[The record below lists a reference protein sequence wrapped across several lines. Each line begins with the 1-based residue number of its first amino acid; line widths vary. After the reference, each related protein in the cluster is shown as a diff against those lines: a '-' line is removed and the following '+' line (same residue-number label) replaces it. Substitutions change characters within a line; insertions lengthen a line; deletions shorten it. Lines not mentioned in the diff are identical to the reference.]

1 LSTEQQANKEEAS
14 KEEQSIF
21 KGNWDMKRVI
31 ATVIS
36 IVVAIAI
43 VGICSNIVKMWTADT
58 AKESTEENADTNEE
72 TGVSGSATV
81 DVIPIKK
88 VKTLAIA
95 NKNIKSGFSA
105 QGRLRAYDKTDIVA
119 EVQGMMLP
127 TLEKRFKIGTRYT
140 KDEVMIDIEN
150 VESRLALKSQKAQ
163 LHTAITAMM
172 PDMKI
177 DMPASFSNWKA
188 YLDKFDVNQSIRTF
202 PKHLSDREEYYVST
216 KNLHSQFYNIKS
228 AEVRLEK
235 FQVKAPFD
243 GILTTSSVNKGGF
256 VRAGSPLGTLM
267 NTAKYEMEAAVQVA
281 DLAYIKRGSS
291 VKVTSDDS
299 GKSWT
304 GIVKRIGDLVDAT
317 TQTATVYIGLSGN
330 GLREGQYLRAMINT
344 SAITQATEIP
354 RSWLVDND
362 KLYVI
367 EGGTLKLQTVEVVKV
382 EDDKAIVRGMK
393 NDTRL
398 LAEKVKGAY
407 EGMKV
412 EME

>member
-1 LSTEQQANKEEAS
+1 MSTEQKPNIEETPDG
-14 KEEQSIF
+14 KQSVF
-21 KGNWDMKRVI
+21 KGAWSLKRII
-31 ATVIS
+31 ATVITLIVTFAILGICYS
-36 IVVAIAI
+36 IVSSWTTDAGKKPVDE
-43 VGICSNIVKMWTADT
+43 NINDEGK
-58 AKESTEENADTNEE
+58 KDTNL
-72 TGVSGSATV
+72 SSSSDTV
-81 DVIPIKK
+81 PLKK
-88 VKTLAIA
+88 VKTFAIA
-95 NKNIKSGFSA
+95 NKSIKSGFSA

-140 KDEVMIDIEN
+140 KDEVMIDIDN
-150 VESRLALKSQKAQ
+150 AESRLALKSQKAQ

-188 YLDKFDVNQSIRTF
+188 YLDRFDVNQPIRPF

-228 AEVRLEK
+228 AEIRLGK

-243 GILTTSSVNKGGF
+243 GILTTANVNEGGF
-256 VRAGSPLGTLM
+256 VRAGTPLGTLM
-267 NTAKYEMEAAVQVA
+267 NTSKYEMEAAVQVA
-281 DLAYIKRGSS
+281 DLSYIKRGSS
-291 VKVTSDDS
+291 VRVVSDDS

-304 GIVKRIGDLVDAT
+304 GNVKRIGDLVDPT
-317 TQTATVYIGLSGN
+317 TQTATVYIGLNGS
-330 GLREGQYLRAMINT
+330 GLREGQYLRAIINT
-344 SAITQATEIP
+344 SAITQASEIP
-354 RSWLVDND
+354 RNWLVDND

-367 EGGTLKLQTVEVVKV
+367 EGGELKLQTVEVVKV
-382 EDDKAIVRGMK
+382 EDDKAIIRGMK

>member
-1 LSTEQQANKEEAS
+1 MSTEQQANTEEAS
-14 KEEQSIF
+14 NGKPNIF
-21 KGNWDMKRVI
+21 KGKWDIKRVT

-36 IVVAIAI
+36 LIVAIAI
-43 VGICSNIVKMWTADT
+43 IGICYSIVKSWTAD
-58 AKESTEENADTNEE
+58 ADKESTEKNTDTKEE
-72 TGVSGSATV
+72 TGVSGSESSDA
-81 DVIPIKK
+81 IPAKK

-95 NKNIKSGFSA
+95 NKSIKSGFSA

-119 EVQGMMLP
+119 EVQGMMLS
-127 TLEKRFKIGTRYT
+127 TLEKRFKIGTRYA
-140 KDEVMIDIEN
+140 KDEVMIDIDN
-150 VESRLALKSQKAQ
+150 AESRLALKSQKAQ

-188 YLDKFDVNQSIRTF
+188 YLDRFDVNQPIRPF
-202 PKHLSDREEYYVST
+202 PKHLSEREEYYVST

-228 AEVRLEK
+228 AEVRLGK
-235 FQVKAPFD
+235 YQVKAPFD
-243 GILTTSSVNKGGF
+243 GILTTANVNEGGF
-256 VRAGSPLGTLM
+256 VRAGVSLGTLM
-267 NTAKYEMEAAVQVA
+267 NTATYEMEAAVQVA
-281 DLAYIKRGSS
+281 DLTYIKRGSS
-291 VKVTSDDS
+291 VKVISDDS

-304 GIVKRIGDLVDAT
+304 GTVKRIGDLVDAT

-354 RSWLVDND
+354 RNWLVDND

-367 EGGTLKLQTVEVVKV
+367 EDGALKLQTVEVVKV
-382 EDDKAIVRGMK
+382 EGDKAIVRGMK

-398 LAEKVKGAY
+398 LAENVKGAY

>member
-1 LSTEQQANKEEAS
+1 MSTEQQPNTEETPE
-14 KEEQSIF
+14 KKQSIF
-21 KGNWDMKRVI
+21 SGKWDLKRI
-31 ATVIS
+31 LATIIS
-36 IVVAIAI
+36 ILVTLAII
-43 VGICSNIVKMWTADT
+43 GICMSIVKSWTAGAEKEATEKT
-58 AKESTEENADTNEE
+58 AAASEAADIASKSTAEA
-72 TGVSGSATV
+72 A
-81 DVIPIKK
+81 PAKK

-95 NKNIKSGFSA
+95 NKSIKSGFSA

-127 TLEKRFKIGTRYT
+127 TLEKRFKIGTRYA
-140 KDEVMIDIEN
+140 KDEVMIDIDN
-150 VESRLALKSQKAQ
+150 AESRLTLKSQKAQ

-177 DMPASFSNWKA
+177 DMPASFSNWKG
-188 YLDKFDVNQSIRTF
+188 YLDRFDVNQAIRPF
-202 PKHLSDREEYYVST
+202 PKHLSDREDYYVST
-216 KNLHSQFYNIKS
+216 KNLHAQFYSIKS
-228 AEVRLEK
+228 AEVRLGK

-243 GILTTSSVNKGGF
+243 GILTTANVNEGGF
-256 VRAGSPLGTLM
+256 VRAGTPLGMLM
-267 NTAKYEMEAAVQVA
+267 NTSKYEMEAAVQVA
-281 DLAYIKRGSS
+281 DLTYIKRGSS
-291 VKVTSDDS
+291 VKVVSDDS

-304 GIVKRIGDLVDAT
+304 GTVKRIGDLVDPT

-344 SAITQATEIP
+344 SAITQASEIP
-354 RSWLVDND
+354 RNWLIDND

-367 EGGTLKLQTVEVVKV
+367 EGGELKLQTVEVVKV
-382 EDDKAIVRGMK
+382 EGDNAIVRGMK